1 MIQNEAF
8 NRSQIKR
15 WMRGVLGNPKITQ
28 QSDYMCTP
36 RICHGVVDGI
46 NTYYDHGHIGAQDV
60 GAAGVVLPADRRQAA
75 QGRSM
80 TVEVPAKRMLT
91 GDRPTGKLHLGHYVG
106 SIENRVRLQHDYECF
121 FIIAD
126 LHMLTT
132 RSSRE
137 AIDAIG
143 DNARDAVLDMISAG
157 IDPEKATFY
166 LQSGLGGSIH
176 ELYTLFQ
183 SLITVPHLQ
192 RLPSLKDMVRDSGKN
207 EMPFALLGYP
217 ILQAADILCVRAQMV
232 PVGKDNL
239 AHVEITREIA
249 RRFNHEYGET
259 LPVPEALV
267 GEVPTLVGTD
277 GQGKMSKSIGNAILL
292 TDDTATVRRKVKG
305 MFTDPKRLS
314 ADIPGETENNPV
326 FVYHRIFND
335 RPDEVAELTARYQA
349 GHGGRRRGQGR
360 PLRGPRTVPQ
370 PDPRPADRVR
380 SAPRLRREA
389 DRRRHRAH
397 PHEAELTLRE
407 VRKAMGLAGSWNRLR
422 RRAERYSKKQ

>member
-1 MIQNEAF
+1 M
-8 NRSQIKR
+8 
-15 WMRGVLGNPKITQ
+15 
-28 QSDYMCTP
+28 
-36 RICHGVVDGI
+36 
-46 NTYYDHGHIGAQDV
+46 
-60 GAAGVVLPADRRQAA
+60 
-75 QGRSM
+75 
-80 TVEVPAKRMLT
+80 
-91 GDRPTGKLHLGHYVG
+91 
-106 SIENRVRLQHDYECF
+106 RLQNDYECF

-132 RSSRE
+132 KSSRE

-143 DNARDAVLDMISAG
+143 GNARDAVLDMISAG

-183 SLITVPHLQ
+183 SLISVPHLQ

-314 ADIPGETENNPV
+314 ADIPGETETNPV

-349 GHGGRRRGQGR
+349 G
-360 PLRGPRTVPQ
+360 TVGDVEVKDALFEALERVPD
-370 PDPRPADRVR
+370 PDPRSAHRVR

-397 PHEAELTLRE
+397 PPRGGADPARGAQGDGPRGVVDPAAAPGRALRKEAIRGVQVCHQCTTE
-407 VRKAMGLAGSWNRLR
+407 VGRWSHT
-422 RRAERYSKKQ
+422 

>member
-1 MIQNEAF
+1 
-8 NRSQIKR
+8 
-15 WMRGVLGNPKITQ
+15 
-28 QSDYMCTP
+28 
-36 RICHGVVDGI
+36 
-46 NTYYDHGHIGAQDV
+46 
-60 GAAGVVLPADRRQAA
+60 
-75 QGRSM
+75 M
-80 TVEVPAKRMLT
+80 TGKRMLT

-106 SIENRVRLQHDYECF
+106 SIANRVRLQHEYECF

-157 IDPEKATFY
+157 IEPEEATFY

-192 RLPSLKDMVRDSGKN
+192 RLPSLKDMVRDSGQK

-249 RRFNHEYGET
+249 RRFNHAYGET
-259 LPVPEALV
+259 LPVPEPLA
-267 GEVPTLVGTD
+267 GDVPTLVGTD

-292 TDDTATVRRKVKG
+292 SDDSATVRRKVKG
-305 MFTDPKRLS
+305 MFTDPKRVS
-314 ADIPGETENNPV
+314 ADIPGETETNPV
-326 FVYHRIFND
+326 FVYHRTFND
-335 RPDEVAELTARYQA
+335 RPDEVAELTARYEA
-349 GHGGRRRGQGR
+349 GTVGDVEVKDALYEALERFLAPMRERRAEYESR
-360 PLRGPRTVPQ
+360 PGYVEKLIVEGTERT
-370 PDPRPADRVR
+370 RV
-380 SAPRLRREA
+380 EA
-389 DRRRHRAH
+389 D
-397 PHEAELTLRE
+397 LTLRE

-422 RRAERYSKKQ
+422 RRAERYDKKQ

>member
-1 MIQNEAF
+1 
-8 NRSQIKR
+8 
-15 WMRGVLGNPKITQ
+15 
-28 QSDYMCTP
+28 
-36 RICHGVVDGI
+36 
-46 NTYYDHGHIGAQDV
+46 
-60 GAAGVVLPADRRQAA
+60 
-75 QGRSM
+75 
-80 TVEVPAKRMLT
+80 MLT

-106 SIENRVRLQHDYECF
+106 SIENRVRLQPDYECF

-132 RSSRE
+132 KSSRE
-137 AIDAIG
+137 AIEAIG
-143 DNARDAVLDMISAG
+143 GNARDAVLDMLSAG
-157 IDPEKATFY
+157 IDPDNATFY
-166 LQSGLGGSIH
+166 LQSALGGPLH

-192 RLPSLKDMVRDSGKN
+192 RLPSLKDMVRSSGKE

-217 ILQAADILCVRAQMV
+217 ILQAADILCVRAEMV

-292 TDDTATVRRKVKG
+292 SDDTATVRRKVKG

-314 ADIPGETENNPV
+314 ADIPGETETNPV

-335 RPDEVAELTARYQA
+335 RPDEVGELTARYQA
-349 GHGGRRRGQGR
+349 GTVGDVEVKDSLFEALERFLTPIRERRADYES
-360 PLRGPRTVPQ
+360 RTGYVEQ
-370 PDPRPADRVR
+370 LIVEGTERTR
-380 SAPRLRREA
+380 
-389 DRRRHRAH
+389 
-397 PHEAELTLRE
+397 HEAELTLRE

-422 RRAERYSKKQ
+422 RKAERYSKQAGTEA

>member
-1 MIQNEAF
+1 
-8 NRSQIKR
+8 
-15 WMRGVLGNPKITQ
+15 
-28 QSDYMCTP
+28 
-36 RICHGVVDGI
+36 
-46 NTYYDHGHIGAQDV
+46 
-60 GAAGVVLPADRRQAA
+60 
-75 QGRSM
+75 M
-80 TVEVPAKRMLT
+80 TDEVTGKRMLT

-192 RLPSLKDMVRDSGKN
+192 RLPSLKDMVRDSGKS

-305 MFTDPKRLS
+305 MFTDPNRVS
-314 ADIPGETENNPV
+314 ADIPGETETNPV

-335 RPDEVAELTARYQA
+335 RADEVAELTARYQA
-349 GHGGRRRGQGR
+349 GTVGDVEVKDALFEALERFLTPIRERRAEYES
-360 PLRGPRTVPQ
+360 RTGYVEKLIV
-370 PDPRPADRVR
+370 DGTERTRD
-380 SAPRLRREA
+380 
-389 DRRRHRAH
+389 
-397 PHEAELTLRE
+397 EAELTLRE

-422 RRAERYSKKQ
+422 RRAERYTKKQ

>member
-1 MIQNEAF
+1 MNE
-8 NRSQIKR
+8 
-15 WMRGVLGNPKITQ
+15 T
-28 QSDYMCTP
+28 T
-36 RICHGVVDGI
+36 
-46 NTYYDHGHIGAQDV
+46 
-60 GAAGVVLPADRRQAA
+60 
-75 QGRSM
+75 
-80 TVEVPAKRMLT
+80 TVKRMLT

-106 SIENRVRLQHDYECF
+106 SIQNRVKLQSDYECF

-143 DNARDAVLDMISAG
+143 GNARDAVLDMLSAG
-157 IDPEKATFY
+157 IDPEAATFY

-183 SLITVPHLQ
+183 SLISVPHLQ
-192 RLPSLKDMVRDSGKN
+192 RLPSLKDMVRDSGKQ

-249 RRFNHEYGET
+249 RRFNAAYGET

-277 GQGKMSKSIGNAILL
+277 GMGKMSKSIGNAILL
-292 TDDTATVRRKVKG
+292 SDDTATVRKKVRG
-305 MFTDPKRLS
+305 MFTDPNRIS
-314 ADIPGETENNPV
+314 ADIPGETEKNPV
-326 FVYHRIFND
+326 FVYHRTFND

-349 GHGGRRRGQGR
+349 GTVGDVEVKDALFEALERFLTPIRKRRAEYEAR
-360 PLRGPRTVPQ
+360 PGYVEQLIVEGTERT
-370 PDPRPADRVR
+370 R
-380 SAPRLRREA
+380 
-389 DRRRHRAH
+389 
-397 PHEAELTLRE
+397 HEAELTLRE
-407 VRKAMGLAGSWNRLR
+407 VRKAMGLASSWNRLR
-422 RRAERYSKKQ
+422 RKAEKYRKSAD